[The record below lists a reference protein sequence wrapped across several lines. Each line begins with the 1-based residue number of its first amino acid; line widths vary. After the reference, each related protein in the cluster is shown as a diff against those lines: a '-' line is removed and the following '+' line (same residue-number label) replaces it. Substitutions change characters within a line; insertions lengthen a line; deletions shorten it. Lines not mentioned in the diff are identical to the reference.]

1 MGLFGKLFDKKEC
14 SICGGEIGLLG
25 NRKLEDGNLC
35 KACAGKLSPWFDD
48 RRHSTVEQIAEQLE
62 YREANREKV
71 AAFTI
76 TRTLGENMKVLL
88 DEDAGQFM
96 VTSSS
101 RLAEANPDVISF
113 SDVTGCVLE
122 IEEDRVELMR
132 ENAEGEEVSY
142 NPPRYVYEY
151 DFDVT
156 IYVRNPYFDDI
167 QFRLN
172 PSTVSVEERKAGNAT
187 TLRIGSAALNFG
199 DKFDPTQDLEYRQY
213 KEMGEEIKAVLLQAR
228 QQAREEKAAAEAPK
242 VAVTCPFCGAQ
253 MIPTANGRCEYCD
266 GAIGK

>member
-1 MGLFGKLFDKKEC
+1 M
-14 SICGGEIGLLG
+14 
-25 NRKLEDGNLC
+25 
-35 KACAGKLSPWFDD
+35 
-48 RRHSTVEQIAEQLE
+48 
-62 YREANREKV
+62 
-71 AAFTI
+71 
-76 TRTLGENMKVLL
+76 
-88 DEDAGQFM
+88 
-96 VTSSS
+96 
-101 RLAEANPDVISF
+101 
-113 SDVTGCVLE
+113 
-122 IEEDRVELMR
+122 
-132 ENAEGEEVSY
+132 
-142 NPPRYVYEY
+142 
-151 DFDVT
+151 T

-172 PSTVSVEERKAGNAT
+172 PSTVSVEERKEGNAT

-253 MIPTANGRCEYCD
+253 TIPTANGRCEYCD